1 MSQRRH
7 DRNQTVTHPKWCD
20 FRRCTAS
27 SEHIHGAHRGAP
39 VSYKTGASLAPFEV
53 TAALYQAHAPWLTAL
68 YVELEF
74 SGLDHDWKAPR
85 GTVCLT
91 AEQALDL
98 GRFLTDLG
106 QAAVTDYGAQIESH
120 LSSRSKEA
128 SGS

>member
-7 DRNQTVTHPKWCD
+7 DRIQTVTHPKWCD
-20 FRRCTAS
+20 LRRCTAR
-27 SEHIHGAHRGAP
+27 SEDVHGAHRGAP
-39 VSYKTGASLAPFEV
+39 ATYKTDASLAAFKV

-74 SGLDHDWKAPR
+74 SGLDHDWKATR

-106 QAAVTDYGAQIESH
+106 QAAVADYGAQVESY
-120 LSSRSKEA
+120 LSSLSEEA
-128 SGS
+128 SAS